1 MKDTSNRLPCIVLL
15 IILFIVRI
23 IANNTECIDQFSS
36 IIVIAS
42 FCIALYSLIYQIQ
55 NAIINEIEHATTIA
69 DEVKE
74 RERKKVERKT
84 PYIIG
89 FICCGILFV
98 ICIKTGEF
106 TFYNDLISIFA
117 LGLSLADSSVSDAIS
132 KSYTRDL
139 E

>member
-1 MKDTSNRLPCIVLL
+1 MKDTSNRLTCIVLL

-23 IANNTECIDQFSS
+23 IVNNAKCIDQFSS

-42 FCIALYSLIYQIQ
+42 FYIALYSLIYQIQ
-55 NAIINEIEHATTIA
+55 NAIIDEIEHATTIA

-74 RERKKVERKT
+74 RERKKVKRKT

-89 FICCGILFV
+89 FICCGILFA
-98 ICIKTGEF
+98 ICIKTGAF
-106 TFYNDLISIFA
+106 AFYNDLISILA
-117 LGLSLADSSVSDAIS
+117 LGLSLSDSSISDAIS

>member
-1 MKDTSNRLPCIVLL
+1 MKDRSNSLTCIVLVT
-15 IILFIVRI
+15 ILFVVRI
-23 IANNTECIDQFSS
+23 IINDNRYADQLSS

-42 FCIALYSLIYQIQ
+42 FYIALCSLTYQIQ
-55 NAIINEIEHATTIA
+55 NSIIGEIEHATTIA

-89 FICCGILFV
+89 FICCGILFA
-98 ICIKTGEF
+98 ICIKTGAF
-106 TFYNDLISIFA
+106 ALYNDLISILA
-117 LGLSLADSSVSDAIS
+117 LGLSLSDSSISDAIS

>member
-1 MKDTSNRLPCIVLL
+1 MCVVIVT
-15 IILFIVRI
+15 ILFVMRIVV
-23 IANNTECIDQFSS
+23 NNSIYVHQFSS

-42 FCIALYSLIYQIQ
+42 LYIALYSLTYQIQ
-55 NAIINEIEHATTIA
+55 SAIIDEIEHATTIA

-74 RERKKVERKT
+74 RERKKAERKT
-84 PYIIG
+84 PYIIE
-89 FICCGILFV
+89 FICCGILFA
-98 ICIKTGEF
+98 ICMKTKDS

-117 LGLSLADSSVSDAIS
+117 LGLSLSDSSISDAIS